1 MSLKPRE
8 SIGPIDL
15 IDPIEPIDL
24 IDMLIPRKSPGSVRV
39 FLSSRKLALDW
50 ENVFQIAGFIGD
62 AQSIPACKSRLVSTQ
77 TRDLV
82 VIHSIF

>member
-1 MSLKPRE
+1 MYDKICRGFHRVFNAYTRE
-8 SIGPIDL
+8 
-15 IDPIEPIDL
+15 
-24 IDMLIPRKSPGSVRV
+24 RKENWMYVPGSVRV

-62 AQSIPACKSRLVSTQ
+62 AQSIPERKSRLVPTE

-82 VIHSIF
+82 VIYSIF